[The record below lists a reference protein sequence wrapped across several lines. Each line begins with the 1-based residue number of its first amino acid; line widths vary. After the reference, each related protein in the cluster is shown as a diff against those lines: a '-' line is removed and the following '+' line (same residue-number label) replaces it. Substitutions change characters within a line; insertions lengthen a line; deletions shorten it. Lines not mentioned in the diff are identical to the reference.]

1 MSDAHLFILG
11 FIPFKGE
18 KYQFYLKILF
28 LKCLN
33 KTLCTATLHNIL
45 CVTLNLTLIQEMYF
59 RNHHLFVPMNVRQET
74 SYCGRRD
81 PVASL
86 QQSWEQRRKLK
97 NPMLHSL
104 KLYRC
109 DFD

>member
-45 CVTLNLTLIQEMYF
+45 CVTLNLTLIQEMYV

-81 PVASL
+81 RIL
-86 QQSWEQRRKLK
+86 
-97 NPMLHSL
+97 
-104 KLYRC
+104 RC
-109 DFD
+109 ILSSYTM